1 MVWDDNQKPI
11 TICDGREIW
20 LAQMER
26 EMEREMEG

>member
-26 EMEREMEG
+26 EMEG